1 MSEMVRMA
9 AGGAEIRFLVQR
21 TARASA
27 LQQQGAEVIA
37 AEGE

>member
-21 TARASA
+21 ITLASA
-27 LQQQGAEVIA
+27 LQQAEVIA
-37 AEGE
+37 ADGE